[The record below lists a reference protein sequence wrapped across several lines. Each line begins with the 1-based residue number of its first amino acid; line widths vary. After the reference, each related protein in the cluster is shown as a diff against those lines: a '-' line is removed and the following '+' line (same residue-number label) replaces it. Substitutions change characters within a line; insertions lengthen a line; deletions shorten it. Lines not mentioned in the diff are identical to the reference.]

1 MGKFPPFIRRSTQPP
16 TSTEMPCLQ
25 LRSSTLAAASG
36 TLDQVCRIA
45 HILSS
50 IRFTRLA
57 DRSPENMATRA
68 QKLRLALFFIVSA
81 GLLIVF
87 LIVVAGSH
95 LLEKRD
101 GYIVEFED
109 IPVGGLNKGAAVKY
123 QGIKVGR
130 VDNTYISPTNVTTVV
145 VEISVE
151 PEKVPNAI
159 RTDTRASI
167 YNQGITGLKYIELI
181 AGSQDAEILPPGSR
195 IRASDSFLSNLE
207 ERADVLTQKI
217 EQTLNNVI
225 LLTGDENQRQFTR
238 ALTRAG
244 ELMENA
250 NLLVEENRAPLNA
263 TFENLAQ
270 TTRSLAGATASFEGT
285 MDSLHQMLV
294 VEGTAQDVQI
304 AASQLRL
311 QLERPLPALIAR
323 MDTMFTTIDQT
334 FTHID
339 RTVVQSRV
347 NVLRAMQDLEET
359 LQNVRE
365 ITEIIRENPAVLIRG
380 GSRD

>member
-1 MGKFPPFIRRSTQPP
+1 
-16 TSTEMPCLQ
+16 
-25 LRSSTLAAASG
+25 
-36 TLDQVCRIA
+36 
-45 HILSS
+45 
-50 IRFTRLA
+50 
-57 DRSPENMATRA
+57 MATPA
-68 QKLRLALFFIVSA
+68 QKRRLALFFIVSA
-81 GLLIVF
+81 GILIVF
-87 LIVVAGSH
+87 LVVVAGSH
-95 LLEKRD
+95 LLEDRD

-109 IPVGGLNKGAAVKY
+109 ISVGGLNQGAAVKY

-130 VDNTYISPTNVTTVV
+130 VENTYISPTSVTTVV
-145 VEISVE
+145 VEITVD
-151 PEKVPNAI
+151 PDRVPNAI
-159 RTDTRASI
+159 RADTEASI

-181 AGSQDAEILPPGSR
+181 AGSQDADILPPGSR

-207 ERADVLTQKI
+207 ERADVLTRKI

-225 LLTGDENQRQFTR
+225 LLTGDENRRQFAR
-238 ALTRAG
+238 ALTQAG

-250 NLLVEENRAPLNA
+250 NLLVKENRAPLNA
-263 TFENLAQ
+263 TFENLAS

-294 VEGTAQDVQI
+294 VEGTAEDVQV
-304 AASQLRL
+304 AASQLRH
-311 QLERPLPALIAR
+311 QLESPLPALIAR
-323 MDTMFTTIDQT
+323 MDTVFTTIDQT

-380 GSRD
+380 GSRE